1 MNCLKTL
8 LLRSS
13 LSWLIVAASLVFG
26 ACGSDD
32 DPGPY
37 IASDP
42 DKIEFDVDWK
52 PETKMVTGLVNHLT
66 NADFTTN
73 TYTFGG
79 TAEELQDLAAL
90 AVGDIAVVDDVG
102 LFKIEEITVS
112 GDQVVIKTADAQL
125 SDAIQDGTIEWDLG
139 FDPLRTDRFIG
150 IQVGALEPMR
160 LYPRKAVVNSAI
172 GIVEKVEWSGSWG
185 GFNVKITMA
194 PAGENIDF
202 TISASYDVG
211 KAKGKIVGKG
221 TIRGYRTSGLVLLE
235 NGTTTNFRFVARG
248 IDVDMDLEFGAVEL
262 GMMDGNFSFPAKI
275 VLPFA
280 LGPIPAWYSM
290 GSVIEVQSTLKAET
304 SALAKAHLKFRGA
317 AGIRK
322 DTAEDSGL
330 MPMANIDNIDV
341 EFIKGESVATLTSG
355 LGVLIQFP
363 RIEVGL
369 GLPGTGAESYMT
381 VKNEVVANTNVKYE
395 AAGPYPVITGTCL
408 EVGVNL
414 GVYVGGAFKA
424 LGFTLASKEFQVGA
438 KINPKKRFGKC
449 E

>member
-1 MNCLKTL
+1 MNWLKTL

-160 LYPRKAVVNSAI
+160 LYPRKAVVNSAF
-172 GIVEKVEWSGSWG
+172 GIVE
-185 GFNVKITMA
+185 
-194 PAGENIDF
+194 
-202 TISASYDVG
+202 
-211 KAKGKIVGKG
+211 
-221 TIRGYRTSGLVLLE
+221 
-235 NGTTTNFRFVARG
+235 
-248 IDVDMDLEFGAVEL
+248 
-262 GMMDGNFSFPAKI
+262 
-275 VLPFA
+275 
-280 LGPIPAWYSM
+280 
-290 GSVIEVQSTLKAET
+290 
-304 SALAKAHLKFRGA
+304 
-317 AGIRK
+317 
-322 DTAEDSGL
+322 
-330 MPMANIDNIDV
+330 
-341 EFIKGESVATLTSG
+341 
-355 LGVLIQFP
+355 
-363 RIEVGL
+363 
-369 GLPGTGAESYMT
+369 
-381 VKNEVVANTNVKYE
+381 
-395 AAGPYPVITGTCL
+395 
-408 EVGVNL
+408 
-414 GVYVGGAFKA
+414 
-424 LGFTLASKEFQVGA
+424 
-438 KINPKKRFGKC
+438 
-449 E
+449 